1 MTKLILDYLC
11 TVEGWLT
18 AIKNIHWN
26 ADNMSQHKLSEDIA
40 GRIQDF
46 QDRVAEVEQSI
57 TGNLPFNKLQA
68 KPYKAK
74 NLKTLVQDVLS
85 HSSDVYKK
93 VEKMGDTY
101 TGMASDFESFLS
113 DMQQNLY
120 LVNFTMKEDLERR
133 LKNRIN
139 EDVYEVEIKGHKTRL
154 TESELHNFIREAVMR
169 TVEA

>member
-1 MTKLILDYLC
+1 M
-11 TVEGWLT
+11 
-18 AIKNIHWN
+18 
-26 ADNMSQHKLSEDIA
+26 
-40 GRIQDF
+40 
-46 QDRVAEVEQSI
+46 
-57 TGNLPFNKLQA
+57 
-68 KPYKAK
+68 
-74 NLKTLVQDVLS
+74 LS